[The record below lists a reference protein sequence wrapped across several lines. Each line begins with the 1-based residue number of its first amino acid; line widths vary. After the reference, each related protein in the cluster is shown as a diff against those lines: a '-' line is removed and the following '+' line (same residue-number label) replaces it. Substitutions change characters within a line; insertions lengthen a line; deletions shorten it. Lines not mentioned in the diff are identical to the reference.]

1 MCKSRLTEMRQPVQ
15 GQVHATVMLRLR
27 QGLPWLT
34 VDLPLDAD
42 AMVHAPV
49 QTGRPERPMND
60 KSRDVGIDP
69 YHDQNLFA
77 GSDDMDVRQFHDG
90 MVDSIVLNGHDRG
103 LAAIHRE
110 RHVEPVTVPVVEN
123 LEKPIRNDSAVMGP
137 PRCQSMREHGLLDI
151 VMVNDE
157 PSCLPSVA
165 VRPPHA
171 HDRGYDGD
179 DGRSPSRPITNS
191 NGSTHKTILKNQAKP
206 CIRQSRRLP
215 PTPEPKGE
223 SEMSIN
229 IPAETP
235 DESTNPISVEEF
247 ERLHP
252 AMLGAIGKAVREELE
267 FPRADDYGSSARMPL
282 RKPNPFNAIFPLIY
296 MATGLVC
303 LILGIRRMERW
314 EILFGLAMLMVA
326 SQASNRWLQEK
337 NLYENFLVF
346 RKNDSATEGVEG
358 KRLQP
363 PQAGARF
370 RKATQR

>member
-1 MCKSRLTEMRQPVQ
+1 
-15 GQVHATVMLRLR
+15 
-27 QGLPWLT
+27 
-34 VDLPLDAD
+34 
-42 AMVHAPV
+42 
-49 QTGRPERPMND
+49 
-60 KSRDVGIDP
+60 
-69 YHDQNLFA
+69 
-77 GSDDMDVRQFHDG
+77 
-90 MVDSIVLNGHDRG
+90 
-103 LAAIHRE
+103 
-110 RHVEPVTVPVVEN
+110 
-123 LEKPIRNDSAVMGP
+123 
-137 PRCQSMREHGLLDI
+137 
-151 VMVNDE
+151 
-157 PSCLPSVA
+157 
-165 VRPPHA
+165 
-171 HDRGYDGD
+171 
-179 DGRSPSRPITNS
+179 
-191 NGSTHKTILKNQAKP
+191 
-206 CIRQSRRLP
+206 
-215 PTPEPKGE
+215 
-223 SEMSIN
+223 MSIN